1 MGDSRMKDP
10 PSSDLLTSIDPEA
23 AAFGLALRSG

>member
-1 MGDSRMKDP
+1 MKDP